1 LSYIL
6 DSDAINGAIDLR
18 AQWAWSNVNT
28 ATFDPSGT
36 LGFGPLKFNNN
47 RNGGYVQASYRPS
60 KLLNSFW
67 KDVEGIV
74 RYDAL
79 NQPSG
84 APTSFD
90 ENRVTLGLDYWMSP
104 SSVAKIAYRIDNKN
118 GTWADE
124 DAFFVQMAFGF

>member
-1 LSYIL
+1 M
-6 DSDAINGAIDLR
+6 
-18 AQWAWSNVNT
+18 
-28 ATFDPSGT
+28 
-36 LGFGPLKFNNN
+36 
-47 RNGGYVQASYRPS
+47 QASYRPS

-104 SSVAKIAYRIDNKN
+104 SAVAKIAYRIDNKN